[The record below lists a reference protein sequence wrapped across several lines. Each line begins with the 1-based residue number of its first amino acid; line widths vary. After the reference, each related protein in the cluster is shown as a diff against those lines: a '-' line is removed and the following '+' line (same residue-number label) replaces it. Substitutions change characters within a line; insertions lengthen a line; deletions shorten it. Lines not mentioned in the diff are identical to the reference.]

1 MNMNLD
7 KPLRDYQIEQI
18 LLQEENY
25 KEREFDLIEY
35 YFRRESSLDLVS
47 KRALELLK
55 ETQDEYTLELIR
67 KNLLEC
73 ILVKNEMEKTSTLGW
88 VKKIF
93 MRLGLD
99 LGKSREIQRAEK
111 VIEVIQKK
119 REKLY

>member
-1 MNMNLD
+1 MNLD